1 VPQSPCVSMHLAP
14 STHDRHLLQSASAAA
29 AASASSAV
37 ALACPT
43 CTALACS
50 SASRAFATSAAS
62 GLSET
67 RPTACSS
74 TASTCPCLSPS
85 TAGSLRP
92 QPVGSSPCPVAA
104 ATAPSQPP
112 SACRPSQRL
121 PSHIHLKSHD
131 GRYLGKGDRC
141 LMSLA
146 TDRWQT
152 RGS

>member
-62 GLSET
+62 GLQ
-67 RPTACSS
+67 RD
-74 TASTCPCLSPS
+74 ASDCMQQHRLHLPL
-85 TAGSLRP
+85 L
-92 QPVGSSPCPVAA
+92 VAQY
-104 ATAPSQPP
+104 SGLPP
-112 SACRPSQRL
+112 SAACGFFSVPSSCCNSAVTASICLPQRL
-121 PSHIHLKSHD
+121 PSHMHLKSHD

-146 TDRWQT
+146 MDRWQT